1 MILKNYSNP
10 HKIVHEMMGYVR
22 WLEDDRSCICIKYPG
37 ADVREDVDCVE
48 IVGSK
53 DMYRMMMTVLSKM

>member
-1 MILKNYSNP
+1 
-10 HKIVHEMMGYVR
+10 MMGYVR